1 MKVIEKFA
9 DQVVN
14 SGAYEPLDRVYVI
27 NKIRGL
33 VGDHDEEENDKPA
46 VKQLVDIA
54 VENEKIPNDVTSKEV
69 LNDQLYDLMTPTPS
83 KTNNIFWQK
92 MQNSPEKATDWFY
105 QLCVN
110 NDYVKEEAIAKNV
123 VFSGTSS
130 KGHGLEITINL
141 SKPEKDPKAIAAA
154 AHATGKKY
162 PQCALCLENEGY
174 LGGYGKNARSNL
186 RIIRM
191 SIAGRPWGFQYSPY
205 AYFNEHCIFL
215 DQEHIPMEINQQ
227 TLINLVEIEKTL
239 PQYFVGSNADL
250 PIVGGS
256 MLSHEHYQGGRH
268 TFPMM
273 KAKIKKSVVFNEYPD
288 VKAGIVDWPMSDLR
302 LISNNSLDL
311 IDLGSKII
319 KFWDQ
324 YSDADRDI
332 KAFDGETRHH
342 TVTPIMHREGKSFV
356 LDLVLRDN
364 NTNKDYPLGI
374 FHSHKQLWH
383 IKKENIGLIEVMGR
397 AILPGRLKSELEEV
411 KKYWLG
417 QDNQMAASH
426 QEWADQIKAENE
438 ITSAN
443 VDTVMEQALVEV
455 FEQVLQD
462 AGVFKNNEDGDQG
475 WDKFIT
481 ALTENIQDKLDRKRD
496 LMGFVFLLAVTDI
509 FCWANNL

>member
-9 DQVVN
+9 DEVIN
-14 SGAYEPLDRVYVI
+14 SGAYQPLDRVYVI

-33 VGDHDEEENDKPA
+33 VGDHDEEENDEPA
-46 VKQLVDIA
+46 VKQLIDIA
-54 VENEKIPNDVTSKEV
+54 VKNKKIPDDVTSREV
-69 LNDQLYDLMTPTPS
+69 LNDQLYDLATPTPS
-83 KTNNIFWQK
+83 KTNEIFWQK
-92 MQNSPEKATDWFY
+92 MERASEKATDWLY
-105 QLCVN
+105 KLCVN
-110 NDYVKEEAIAKNV
+110 NNYVKKEAIAKNV

-154 AHATGKKY
+154 THATGKKY
-162 PQCALCLENEGY
+162 PQCALCFENEGY
-174 LGGYGKNARSNL
+174 VGGYGKNARSNL

-191 SIAGRPWGFQYSPY
+191 NIAGKPWGFKYSPY

-215 DQEHIPMEINQQ
+215 DQKHIPMVINQQ
-227 TLINLVEIEKTL
+227 TLINLVEIEKML
-239 PQYFVGSNADL
+239 PHYFVGSNADL

-256 MLSHEHYQGGRH
+256 MLAHEHYQGGRH

-273 KAKIKKSVVFNEYPD
+273 KAKIKKPVSFKQYPD

-302 LISNNSLDL
+302 LISENSLNL
-311 IDLGSKII
+311 IDLGTKII

-324 YSDADRDI
+324 YSDPARKI
-332 KAFDGETRHH
+332 NAYEGKIRHH
-342 TVTPIMHREGKSFV
+342 TVTPIMHRKGKEFV

-364 NTNKDYPLGI
+364 NTSKDYPLGI
-374 FHSHKQLWH
+374 FHPHKQLWH

-417 QDNQMAASH
+417 KDNKMADSH
-426 QEWADQIKAENE
+426 KEWADQVKVKEK
-438 ITSAN
+438 ITADN
-443 VDTVMEQALVEV
+443 VNQIMEKALVEV

-462 AGVFKNNEDGDQG
+462 AGVFKNTEDGEKG

-481 ALTENIQDKLDRKRD
+481 ALTEDVD
-496 LMGFVFLLAVTDI
+496 
-509 FCWANNL
+509 

>member
-9 DQVVN
+9 DEVIN
-14 SGAYEPLDRVYVI
+14 SGAYQPLDHVYVI

-33 VGDHDEEENDKPA
+33 VGDHDEEENDQPA

-54 VENEKIPNDVTSKEV
+54 VENEKIPDDVTSREV
-69 LNDQLYDLMTPTPS
+69 LNDQLYDLATPTPS
-83 KTNNIFWQK
+83 KTNEIFWQK
-92 MQNSPEKATDWFY
+92 MERSSEKATDWFY
-105 QLCVN
+105 KLCVN
-110 NDYVKEEAIAKNV
+110 NNYVKKEAIAKNV

-174 LGGYGKNARSNL
+174 VGGYGKNARSNL

-191 SIAGRPWGFQYSPY
+191 NIAGKPCGFQYSPY

-215 DQEHIPMEINQQ
+215 DQKHIPMVINQQ
-227 TLINLVEIEKTL
+227 TLINLVEIEKML
-239 PQYFVGSNADL
+239 PHYFVGSNADL

-256 MLSHEHYQGGRH
+256 MLAHEHYQGGRH

-273 KAKIKKSVVFNEYPD
+273 KAKIKKPVSFKQYPD

-302 LISNNSLDL
+302 LISENSLDL
-311 IDLGSKII
+311 IDLGTKII
-319 KFWDQ
+319 KCWDQ
-324 YSDADRDI
+324 YSDPARKI
-332 KAFDGETRHH
+332 NAYEGKIRHH
-342 TVTPIMHREGKSFV
+342 TVTPIMHRKGKKFV

-364 NTNKDYPLGI
+364 NTSKDYPLGI
-374 FHSHKQLWH
+374 FHPHKQLWH

-417 QDNQMAASH
+417 KDNKMADSH
-426 QEWADQIKAENE
+426 KEWADQVKVKEK
-438 ITSAN
+438 ITADN
-443 VDTVMEQALVEV
+443 VNQIMEKALVEV

-462 AGVFKNNEDGDQG
+462 AGVFKNTEDGEKG

-481 ALTENIQDKLDRKRD
+481 ALTEDVD
-496 LMGFVFLLAVTDI
+496 
-509 FCWANNL
+509 

>member
-9 DQVVN
+9 DEIIN
-14 SGAYEPLDRVYVI
+14 SGAYQPLDRVYVI

-33 VGDHDEEENDKPA
+33 VGDHDEEENDQPA

-54 VENEKIPNDVTSKEV
+54 VENEKIPDDVTSREV
-69 LNDQLYDLMTPTPS
+69 LNDQLYDLATPTPS
-83 KTNNIFWQK
+83 KTNEIFWQK
-92 MQNSPEKATDWFY
+92 MERSSEKATDWFY
-105 QLCVN
+105 KLCVN
-110 NDYVKEEAIAKNV
+110 NNYVKKEAIAKNV

-174 LGGYGKNARSNL
+174 VGGYGKNARSNL

-191 SIAGRPWGFQYSPY
+191 NIAGKPWGFQYSPY

-215 DQEHIPMEINQQ
+215 DQKHIPMVINQQ
-227 TLINLVEIEKTL
+227 TLINLVEIEKML
-239 PQYFVGSNADL
+239 PHYFVGSNADL

-256 MLSHEHYQGGRH
+256 MLAHEHYQGGRH

-273 KAKIKKSVVFNEYPD
+273 KAKIKKPVSFKQYPD

-302 LISNNSLDL
+302 LISENSLDL
-311 IDLGSKII
+311 IDLGTKII
-319 KFWDQ
+319 KCWDQ
-324 YSDADRDI
+324 YSDPARKI
-332 KAFDGETRHH
+332 NAYEGKIRHH
-342 TVTPIMHREGKSFV
+342 TVTPIMHRKGKKFV

-364 NTNKDYPLGI
+364 NTSKDYPLGI
-374 FHSHKQLWH
+374 FHPHKQLWH

-417 QDNQMAASH
+417 KDNKMADSH
-426 QEWADQIKAENE
+426 KEWADQVKVKEK
-438 ITSAN
+438 ITADN
-443 VDTVMEQALVEV
+443 VNQIMEKALVEV

-462 AGVFKNNEDGDQG
+462 AGVFKNTEDGEKG
-475 WDKFIT
+475 WDKFIS
-481 ALTENIQDKLDRKRD
+481 ALTENVD
-496 LMGFVFLLAVTDI
+496 
-509 FCWANNL
+509 

>member
-374 FHSHKQLWH
+374 FHPHKQLWH

-475 WDKFIT
+475 WDKFIS
-481 ALTENIQDKLDRKRD
+481 ALTENVD
-496 LMGFVFLLAVTDI
+496 
-509 FCWANNL
+509 

>member
-481 ALTENIQDKLDRKRD
+481 ALTENI
-496 LMGFVFLLAVTDI
+496 
-509 FCWANNL
+509 

>member
-9 DQVVN
+9 DEVIN

-27 NKIRGL
+27 NKIRAL
-33 VGDHDEEENDKPA
+33 VGDEASSVEANDEQTS
-46 VKQLVDIA
+46 VKQLVDLA
-54 VENEKIPNDVTSKEV
+54 VQNKKISDDVTSREV
-69 LNDQLYDLMTPTPS
+69 LNDQLYDLITPTPS
-83 KTNNIFWQK
+83 KINGIFWQK
-92 MQNSPEKATDWFY
+92 MQKSPEKATDWFY
-105 QLCVN
+105 KLCEN
-110 NDYVKEEAIAKNV
+110 NNYVKKEAIAKNV

-130 KGHGLEITINL
+130 KEHGLEITINL

-191 SIAGRPWGFQYSPY
+191 NIGGCPWGFQYSPY

-215 DQEHIPMEINQQ
+215 DQKHIPMVINQQ

-239 PQYFVGSNADL
+239 PHYFVGSNADL

-256 MLSHEHYQGGRH
+256 MLAHEHYQGGRH

-273 KAKIKKSVVFNEYPD
+273 KAKIKKNVVFDDYPE
-288 VKAGIVDWPMSDLR
+288 VVAGIVDWPMSDLR
-302 LISNNSLDL
+302 LISDNSLDL
-311 IDLGSKII
+311 IELGAKII
-319 KFWDQ
+319 NFWDH
-324 YSDADRDI
+324 YSDSARQI
-332 KAFDGETRHH
+332 KAFDGKTRHH
-342 TVTPIMHREGKSFV
+342 TVTPIMHREGKNFV

-364 NTNKDYPLGI
+364 NTSENYPLGI
-374 FHSHKQLWH
+374 FHPHKELWH

-417 QDNQMAASH
+417 QDNKMAISH
-426 QEWADQIKAENE
+426 KEWADQIKAEQN
-438 ITSAN
+438 ITAEN
-443 VDTVMEQALVEV
+443 VDAVMQQALVEV

-462 AGVFKNNEDGDQG
+462 AGVFKNNADGDEG

-481 ALTENIQDKLDRKRD
+481 ALTKQI
-496 LMGFVFLLAVTDI
+496 
-509 FCWANNL
+509 

>member
-9 DQVVN
+9 DEVIN

-27 NKIRGL
+27 NKIRAL
-33 VGDHDEEENDKPA
+33 VGDEASSVEANDEQTS
-46 VKQLVDIA
+46 VKQLVDLA
-54 VENEKIPNDVTSKEV
+54 VQNKKISDDVTSREV
-69 LNDQLYDLMTPTPS
+69 LNDQLYDLITPTPS
-83 KTNNIFWQK
+83 KTNGIFWQK
-92 MQNSPEKATDWFY
+92 MQKSPEKATDWFY
-105 QLCVN
+105 KLCEN
-110 NDYVKEEAIAKNV
+110 NNYVKKEAIAKNV

-191 SIAGRPWGFQYSPY
+191 NIGGRPWGFQYSPY

-215 DQEHIPMEINQQ
+215 DQKHIPMVINQQ

-239 PQYFVGSNADL
+239 PHYFVGSNADL

-256 MLSHEHYQGGRH
+256 MLAHEHYQGGRH

-273 KAKIKKSVVFNEYPD
+273 KAKIKKNVVFDDYPE
-288 VKAGIVDWPMSDLR
+288 VVAGIVDWPMSDLR
-302 LISNNSLDL
+302 LISDNSLDL
-311 IDLGSKII
+311 IELGAKII
-319 KFWDQ
+319 NFWDH
-324 YSDADRDI
+324 YSDSARQI
-332 KAFDGETRHH
+332 KAFDGRHH
-342 TVTPIMHREGKSFV
+342 TVTPIMHREGKNFV

-364 NTNKDYPLGI
+364 NTSENYPLGI
-374 FHSHKQLWH
+374 FHPHKELWH

-417 QDNQMAASH
+417 QDNKMAISH
-426 QEWADQIKAENE
+426 KEWADQIKAEQN
-438 ITSAN
+438 ITAEN
-443 VDTVMEQALVEV
+443 VDAVMQQALVEV

-462 AGVFKNNEDGDQG
+462 AGVFKNNADGDEG

-481 ALTENIQDKLDRKRD
+481 ALTKQI
-496 LMGFVFLLAVTDI
+496 
-509 FCWANNL
+509 